1 MNDLKAIEQEVQAL
15 RLAAERG
22 NWNSCRDAVEAL
34 LVRFPPR
41 DAVRLTRDFVARR
54 LPVFERQQPG
64 VNWPRELLEVV
75 GDKSSTS
82 RRWPEEDEFPGP
94 GGNSF
99 TKAVES
105 LWSAS
110 LRIEDAREC
119 IAELM
124 SALSRAIL
132 AESTE
137 YWGSRHP
144 EEWALWYRLAMEGNA
159 DPRTGR
165 ILMAMARDP
174 DVKRLERAAW
184 MEAADQLEAALR
196 GRAGTSAG

>member
-1 MNDLKAIEQEVQAL
+1 MTEPSSGTGDL

-22 NWNSCRDAVEAL
+22 DWSGCRDATEAL
-34 LVRFPPR
+34 LRRLPTG

-64 VNWPRELLEVV
+64 VSWPRELLEAV
-75 GDKSSTS
+75 GDKDAAS
-82 RRWPEEDEFPGP
+82 RRWPEEDEFPAP

-110 LRIEDAREC
+110 LRMEDAQGC
-119 IAELM
+119 VGELM
-124 SALSRAIL
+124 SALGRAIL

-137 YWGSRHP
+137 DWGARHP

-159 DPRTGR
+159 DPRKGR
-165 ILMAMARDP
+165 IMGALVRDP

-184 MEAADQLEAALR
+184 MEAVD
-196 GRAGTSAG
+196 